1 MRVKAE
7 VLGPLKETALPQT
20 LSDWRAAGGT
30 IEVRWLNMVWGA
42 LDLRANG
49 TMALDADMRPLGAL
63 TADIR
68 GYEEALEAMAEA
80 GMLRRNI
87 LPAARVALNLLAKT
101 DESDGRKVL
110 TVPLTAQDGALFLG
124 PIKLS
129 DLPAVITPD
138 RPHPSPRQG

>member
-1 MRVKAE
+1 
-7 VLGPLKETALPQT
+7 
-20 LSDWRAAGGT
+20 
-30 IEVRWLNMVWGA
+30 MVWGA

-87 LPAARVALNLLAKT
+87 LPASRVALNLLAKT